1 MILHREADL
10 VTRRHLPSW
19 ALFAFAAGA
28 VNAGALLACQRF
40 VAHVTGT
47 ATRIGVDA
55 GGVLALDYALVL
67 VTFVAGAMAA
77 VMLVR
82 KVGTKTPAYWLPLSV
97 VSSIL
102 VVVAVA
108 GSFGRLGPFGGT
120 VETAHDF
127 ALLAV
132 LSFAMG
138 MQNAAVA
145 TSTGMAIRTTH
156 MTGPTT
162 DLAVAFGTLLST
174 DASQEERAKAKGSV
188 LLRGTKLASFIV
200 GGAAM
205 ALIAPRVHWLAFLV
219 PAAAGFAA
227 TIRSYLLV
235 DSTTSERAASHQEGD
250 SNVHVRA

>member
-1 MILHREADL
+1 MILHREAEL
-10 VTRRHLPSW
+10 VTRRHMPSW

-47 ATRIGVDA
+47 VTRIGVDA

-67 VTFVAGAMAA
+67 VTFIAGAMAA
-77 VMLVR
+77 VLLVR
-82 KVGTKTPAYWLPLSV
+82 KAGAKTPAYWLPLLV

-102 VVVAVA
+102 VVVAIA
-108 GSFGRLGPFGGT
+108 GSFGKLGAFGGS

-162 DLAVAFGTLLST
+162 DMAVAFGTLLSS
-174 DASQEERAKAKGSV
+174 DATEEERAKAKQSV
-188 LLRGTKLASFIV
+188 FLRGTKLVSFIL
-200 GGAAM
+200 GGVAM
-205 ALIAPRVHWLAFLV
+205 AFLAPRVTWLAFLV

-227 TIRSYLLV
+227 TVRSYLFV
-235 DSTTSERAASHQEGD
+235 DSSEGD
-250 SNVHVRA
+250 SDVHVRA

>member
-1 MILHREADL
+1 MILHPETEL
-10 VTRRHLPSW
+10 VTRRHMPSW

-47 ATRIGVDA
+47 VTRIGVDA

-67 VTFVAGAMAA
+67 VTFIAGAMAA
-77 VMLVR
+77 VLLVR
-82 KVGTKTPAYWLPLSV
+82 KAGKKTPAYWLPLSI
-97 VSSIL
+97 VSAIL
-102 VVVAVA
+102 VVVAITGA
-108 GSFGRLGPFGGT
+108 LGKLGPFGGS

-138 MQNAAVA
+138 MQNAAIA

-162 DLAVAFGTLLST
+162 DMAVAFGTLLSS
-174 DASQEERAKAKGSV
+174 DATKEERAKAKRSV
-188 LLRGTKLASFIV
+188 FLRGTKLVSFIV
-200 GGAAM
+200 GGTAM
-205 ALIAPRVHWLAFLV
+205 ALLAPRVTWLVFLV

-227 TIRSYLLV
+227 TVRSYVFV
-235 DSTTSERAASHQEGD
+235 DSTQGD
-250 SNVHVRA
+250 SDVHVRV